1 MSSPL
6 ISVVMP
12 VHNGLPHVQEAIH
25 SILNQSFDDF
35 EFICID
41 DASTDGSTDLL
52 ASVRDKRVHLVHNR
66 KRLGLSVTLNRALR
80 MARGQYWARMDADDI
95 SLSRRLEQQAAFLD
109 AHPEI
114 SLVGAWAKTLGLAKE
129 QTWKMPSNPDAV
141 KAEILFNSPLVHSAI
156 MLRRQDF
163 LQARLRYNPSV
174 ARAQD
179 YDLWERAAQKLK
191 MANLPKVLQRYRIHS
206 GQVGQRYGAGQAHI
220 AAKVRARQLRRVG
233 LKPSSRELRLHNA
246 IATWQFPV
254 TTEGLLEIEGWLLK
268 LHNANKKSKLFQ
280 MPTLDASLEQRWWNA
295 CRFALAKNERAW
307 RIYSSSQLA
316 QVGNRRLVDKAAFW
330 MKSGLLK

>member
-12 VHNGLPHVQEAIH
+12 VHNGLPHLHAAIE
-25 SILNQSFDDF
+25 SILTQSFVDF

-52 ASVRDKRVHLVHNR
+52 ASVRDKRVHLVRNR

-95 SLSRRLEQQAAFLD
+95 SLPDRLEQQAKFLN

-114 SLVGAWAKTLGLAKE
+114 SLVGVWAKTIGLAKE
-129 QTWKMPSNPDAV
+129 QTWKMPGNPDAI
-141 KAEILFNSPLVHSAI
+141 KAELLFNSPLVHSAI

-191 MANLPKVLQRYRIHS
+191 MANLPKVLQCYRIHS
-206 GQVGQRYGAGQAHI
+206 GQVGQRYGTGQAHT
-220 AAKVRARQLRRVG
+220 ATTVRARQLQR
-233 LKPSSRELRLHNA
+233 LKLGASKRELALHNE
-246 IATWQFPV
+246 ISTWQFSTNTAYLRRIEAWLSAIDRANQQNLQYDPAA
-254 TTEGLLEIEGWLLK
+254 LKAALER
-268 LHNANKKSKLFQ
+268 
-280 MPTLDASLEQRWWNA
+280 RWWAA
-295 CRFALAKNERAW
+295 CRVAAQHNPESWRLYKNSALAQNAERGL
-307 RIYSSSQLA
+307 I
-316 QVGNRRLVDKAAFW
+316 DKAIFLAKVQW
-330 MKSGLLK
+330 PQ